1 MGSRIM
7 PIIWKRRPTRAG
19 IIWSAAL
26 VDYDRLH
33 LVAALRLID
42 HRGHPLSHPAENRVA
57 AVEMRLRRMGDE
69 ELRAAGI
76 WPGERHAHGPARVFL
91 QIDLV
96 ADRVARPTL
105 HVVAR

>member
-42 HRGHPLSHPAENRVA
+42 HRGHPLGHPAENRVA
-57 AVEMRLRRMGDE
+57 AVEVRLRRMGDE
-69 ELRAAGI
+69 ELRAAGVRA
-76 WPGERHAHGPARVFL
+76 GEGHADRGARVFL

-96 ADRVARPTL
+96 ADRVARPAL
-105 HVVAR
+105 RVVP